1 MIVESLMLVLGVA
14 AHFSK
19 KMVEARAEDKSLHL
33 VHYWTDAP
41 YASSLSL
48 ISAVAGFFALQHYG
62 ELTVMTA
69 FACGYMA
76 DSVAGALGERGRK
89 W

>member
-1 MIVESLMLVLGVA
+1 MIEFLMLVLGVA
-14 AHFSK
+14 AHFAK
-19 KMVEARAEDKSLHL
+19 KMVEARVEDKSFHL
-33 VHYWTDAP
+33 VHYWTQAP
-41 YASSLSL
+41 YASVLSV
-48 ISAVAGFFALQHYG
+48 ISAVAGFVALGHYD

-69 FACGYMA
+69 FAVGYMS